1 MHFLVL
7 GVISM
12 LKRSFLVCLFIIG
25 IMASAIAAA
34 PQDEPD
40 HSVRQWEKVLQEFNL
55 EVVDEA
61 PAGVTPLVVGSPGQ
75 LRKLLAG
82 AASSTLVFNVNASDV
97 AGPSALPIGEPL
109 SLTYSYVYLHE
120 SDSSQWPIVFHLY
133 AEVELAGS
141 GSFWQINDCEERAYF
156 TGWEMWHETGG
167 EWAHHHI
174 AGDMQSV
181 KIDGGGFIKFYIW
194 TPLGKIHV
202 FTYWFDMTI
211 NYSLY

>member
-1 MHFLVL
+1 M
-7 GVISM
+7 M
-12 LKRSFLVCLFIIG
+12 KRNVLVCLLIIG
-25 IMASAIAAA
+25 VMASAVAAV
-34 PQDEPD
+34 PQEERDY
-40 HSVRQWEKVLQEFNL
+40 SARQWEQVLEEFNL
-55 EVVDEA
+55 ETVDEA
-61 PAGVTPLVVGSPGQ
+61 PAGVTPLVVRSPEQ

-82 AASSTLVFNVNASDV
+82 AAPRALVFNINASDV
-97 AGPSALPIGEPL
+97 VGASPLTISEALDV
-109 SLTYSYVYLHE
+109 TYSYVYLHE
-120 SDSSQWPIVFHLY
+120 SDSSQWPIVFHLT

-141 GSFWQINDCEERAYF
+141 GSFWEINDCEERAYF
-156 TGWEMWHETGG
+156 TGWEMWHEPGG

-174 AGDMQSV
+174 AANKQSV